1 MFNVNN
7 MYPID
12 NSYIRDSVYSEPQ
25 QASFLSV
32 LKASF
37 DLLVELCT
45 NLPNQIKQI
54 VYLAEDII
62 ETAKSIPS
70 AVNKNQVIDM
80 RCQVCGIVHEIA
92 CNAPKIE
99 IGLPVDIDSQIMTIR
114 KHHGHQG
121 V

>member
-1 MFNVNN
+1 MLNVNN
-7 MYPID
+7 IYPED

-25 QASFLSV
+25 QAKFLLA
-32 LKASF
+32 LKSSY

-45 NLPNQIKQI
+45 KIPKQTKQI

-62 ETAKSIPS
+62 EIAKSIPS

-92 CNAPKIE
+92 CNAPKVE
-99 IGLPVDIDSQIMTIR
+99 IGLPVDIESQIMTIR
-114 KHHGHQG
+114 EHHGHQG